1 MLWFYRG
8 FFPVVWILFLVYWQ
22 VKSVDTKATVRLE
35 RPLSRVV
42 RSLAFLVAIALMML
56 GNLPAP
62 SLYRA
67 IVPQGLV
74 SFFTGAVVA
83 VAGLLFALWA
93 REQLGRNWSR
103 SVTLKQDHELITS
116 GPYAVV
122 RHPIYTG
129 ILTGFFGSAIA
140 QGQIRSLIAFLLVSF
155 VLYAKLRLEEQWMRS
170 HFGDIYQ
177 AYAQRVAALVP
188 FVL

>member
-1 MLWFYRG
+1 MLWFYQG
-8 FFPVVWILFLVYWQ
+8 FFPVLWVVFLVYWQ
-22 VKSVDTKATVRLE
+22 IKAVDTKATVRLE

-42 RSLAFLVAIALMML
+42 RALVFLAAIALMML
-56 GNLPAP
+56 GNLPATF
-62 SLYRA
+62 LYGA
-67 IVPQGLV
+67 IVPQGRV
-74 SFFTGAVVA
+74 PFFTGAAVA

-93 REQLGRNWSR
+93 REHLGRNWSR
-103 SVTLKQDHELITS
+103 SVTLKQNHELITS
-116 GPYAVV
+116 GPYALV

-129 ILTGFFGSAIA
+129 ILVGFLGTAVA
-140 QGQIRSLIAFLLVSF
+140 QGQVRSLIALLLVAS

-170 HFGDIYQ
+170 HFGGTYE

>member
-8 FFPVVWILFLVYWQ
+8 FFPVLWVVFLVYWQ
-22 VKSVDTKATVRLE
+22 VKAVDTKSTVRLE
-35 RPLSRVV
+35 RPLSRIV
-42 RSLAFLVAIALMML
+42 RSLVFLAAIALLML

-62 SLYRA
+62 ILYRA
-67 IVPQGLV
+67 ILPQGLL
-74 SFFTGAVVA
+74 SFFTGATLT
-83 VAGLLFALWA
+83 VAGLLFAIWA

-103 SVTLKQDHELITS
+103 SVTVKQDHELITS

-129 ILTGFFGSAIA
+129 ILVGFFGSAVA
-140 QGQIRSLIAFLLVSF
+140 QGQVRSLVAFLLVSA

-170 HFGDIYQ
+170 HFGETY
-177 AYAQRVAALVP
+177 AVYAQRVAALVP
-188 FVL
+188 FVF

>member
-8 FFPVVWILFLVYWQ
+8 FFPVLWILFLVYWQ
-22 VKSVDTKATVRLE
+22 VKAVDTKTTVRLE
-35 RPLSRVV
+35 RPLSRIV
-42 RSLAFLVAIALMML
+42 RSLVFLTAIALLML
-56 GNLPAP
+56 GNLPP
-62 SLYRA
+62 FLYRP
-67 IVPQGLV
+67 IVPEGLV
-74 SFFTGAVVA
+74 SFFTGAAVA

-103 SVTLKQDHELITS
+103 SVTVKQDHELITS

-129 ILTGFFGSAIA
+129 ILTGFFGSALA

-170 HFGDIYQ
+170 HFGDTYE
-177 AYAQRVAALVP
+177 AYAHRVAALVP